1 MGARPRQ
8 WRQRGHF
15 IQLFLLGILN
25 GSTLAGGAHV
35 AQRAAQRLAVHHGS
49 AVPHTL
55 VGTMMRSQQWTCA
68 GCAGRNGMTKDYCG
82 SCGSHWQ
89 QWTRSAPSKRT
100 PRRRRSASRQE
111 TAKKTP
117 RRAYAGIPTAAT
129 APWATAT
136 PTRTMMPVVERA
148 KTEEAEETGT
158 EQLAKLTKLR
168 EAMKEAGLPDNE
180 EVTKLMSEL
189 EAGYQPKKPTLS
201 HKKIAQVQKLEN
213 KLQVLQKKLQEGD
226 TKWEEFRSYIQQT
239 WQEQGEIFLKQR
251 DELVAAMD
259 DTKQALKIAQ
269 QQVQDASK
277 ALTEEAPNEAPP
289 APATAMPGK
298 LRKGAL
304 GPVEDE
310 ET

>member
-1 MGARPRQ
+1 
-8 WRQRGHF
+8 
-15 IQLFLLGILN
+15 
-25 GSTLAGGAHV
+25 
-35 AQRAAQRLAVHHGS
+35 
-49 AVPHTL
+49 
-55 VGTMMRSQQWTCA
+55 
-68 GCAGRNGMTKDYCG
+68 
-82 SCGSHWQ
+82 
-89 QWTRSAPSKRT
+89 
-100 PRRRRSASRQE
+100 
-111 TAKKTP
+111 
-117 RRAYAGIPTAAT
+117 
-129 APWATAT
+129 
-136 PTRTMMPVVERA
+136 MPVVERA

-289 APATAMPGK
+289 APATAMPEMIKEGRVPTEVNDEGMSPEGQRKRSHPMNTRQRDPMQPFGK